1 MTFGFDKA
9 RERTQVREEIDFH
22 LDMRIREL
30 IAQGMDPDDARQAA
44 LAAFGDTGRIESD
57 VVRVDEGV
65 RRRRSRSE
73 MLASVAHDIR
83 YAARFLV
90 ANPAFTLVVVGTL
103 ALGIGA
109 TTAIFSLTEATL
121 LRRPAVVDP
130 ESLVAVYTTCSN
142 GAPRCQ
148 SSYQDYLDYR
158 DRSETLADLAATTTT
173 NQRLGDEEHGARYV
187 RTQFVTGNY
196 FSVLGLQVA
205 MGRAIQPA
213 DAIPGESSA
222 VAVLSADLW
231 RDHFGG
237 DPEVVGSTVR
247 INGGPVEVIGVASEE
262 FNGVTLA
269 DQTDMWTPLPPST
282 ALNRRWLA
290 RLVGRLEPGSTLE
303 QARAE
308 LLAISD
314 RLQEE
319 DPAVRGGLTVTID
332 SMARYLLPSGAEEAL
347 PQFVWL
353 LLGVVGGTLLLACA
367 NLANLLLARSSTRT
381 AEMGVRIAIGAGRGR
396 LVGQL
401 LAESLL
407 LSAVG
412 ATAGLLLA
420 SLLTRALGSFQLP
433 GGVSIVD
440 LDAGLNLRVLGVTA
454 ALSLLTAVLF
464 GLAPAL
470 QATRKDVISAL
481 RSGRSGEGRRG
492 SGALRLGLVSTQVA
506 LCVVLLVGSGLFLRS
521 LRSALGADLGFRA
534 EGLGLVANFNL
545 GFLGYGPVETLEFA
559 QELRARALQDSR
571 VSSAAVATRVPLRAG
586 PYVRTSAEVD
596 GYQPGPDEEIR
607 IDLVFT
613 SPAFLET
620 LGAPLIAGRDFGET
634 DRVGSAPVAI
644 VSRSMANLYWPGGE
658 AVGGT
663 FRVRPDGLIPRPSG
677 PVTVEVVG
685 IAGDLQ
691 WYAIDDEPTSYVFI
705 PHAQFPELWN
715 GFYTLAIR
723 TNGDPARLLPDLL
736 AEAQSLESD
745 FLPQGLTTMDDLLG
759 GVLMPQRLG
768 TALLAGFGVLALLL
782 AAIGIAGVVSYTVR
796 EQRRSIGVRL
806 ALGARANQVVGMVVR
821 RMTGPVALGLAVGIV
836 VARLL
841 DSSVERFLYG
851 VTPGDPL
858 TYASIAAGLAAVAL
872 IAMLVPAREATKVDP
887 LRVLRSE

>member
-1 MTFGFDKA
+1 MTLGFGKA
-9 RERTQVREEIDFH
+9 RERKQVREEIDFH

-30 IAQGMDPDDARQAA
+30 MSQGMDTDEARQAA
-44 LAAFGDTGRIESD
+44 LAAFGDPDRIESD

-65 RRRRSRSE
+65 RRRRSGAE

-83 YAARFLV
+83 YATRFLV
-90 ANPAFTLVVVGTL
+90 ANPGFTMVVVGTL

-109 TTAIFSLTEATL
+109 TTAIFSLTDATL
-121 LRRPAVVDP
+121 LRRPAVADP

-142 GAPRCQ
+142 GDPRCQ
-148 SSYQDYLDYR
+148 SSYLDYLDYR
-158 DRSETLADLAATTTT
+158 DRSETLVDLAATTMST
-173 NQRLGDEEHGARYV
+173 QSLGDDQHGARYV
-187 RTQFVTGNY
+187 RTQVVTGNY

-213 DAIPGESSA
+213 DEMLGEGA
-222 VAVLSADLW
+222 VVAVLSADLW

-247 INGGPVEVIGVASEE
+247 INGAAVEVVGVAPEE
-262 FNGVTLA
+262 FHGVTLA
-269 DQTDMWTPLPPST
+269 DAPDLWTPLPPQT
-282 ALNRRWLA
+282 GEARNTRWLA
-290 RLVGRLEPGSTLE
+290 RLVGRLEPGGTVE

-314 RLQEE
+314 RLEEE
-319 DPAVRGGLTVTID
+319 DPAARGGLRVTID

-353 LLGVVGGTLLLACA
+353 LLGVVGATLLLACT

-412 ATAGLLLA
+412 ATAGVLLA
-420 SLLTRALGSFQLP
+420 SLLMRALGSFELP
-433 GGVSIVD
+433 GRLSIAD

-492 SGALRLGLVSTQVA
+492 SGTLRLGLVSTQVA

-521 LRSALGADLGFRA
+521 LRSALGTDLGFRT
-534 EGLGLVANFNL
+534 EGLGLVGRFNL
-545 GFLGYGPVETLEFA
+545 AFLGYTPAETLEFA
-559 QELRARALQDSR
+559 EELRARTLQDSR
-571 VSSAAVATRVPLRAG
+571 VSSAAVASRVPFQVG
-586 PYVRTSAEVD
+586 PYIRTFTEVD
-596 GYQPGPDEEIR
+596 GYQPGPDEEMR
-607 IDLVFT
+607 IDMVFT

-620 LGAPLIAGRDFGET
+620 LGAPLLAGRDFGET
-634 DRVGSAPVAI
+634 DRIGSAPVAI
-644 VSRSMANLYWPGGE
+644 VSRSMANLYWPGGA

-663 FRVRPDGLIPRPSG
+663 LRIPRPSG

-691 WYAIDDEPTSYVFI
+691 WYAIDDEPTNYVFF
-705 PHAQFPELWN
+705 PHAQFPELYN
-715 GFYTLAIR
+715 GFFTLATR
-723 TNGDPARLLPDLL
+723 TNGNPSQLLPDLL
-736 AEAQSLESD
+736 AKAQSLESD
-745 FLPQGLTTMDDLLG
+745 FLPQLLTTMDDLVG
-759 GVLMPQRLG
+759 RVLMPQRLG
-768 TALLAGFGVLALLL
+768 TTLLAGFSVLSLLL
-782 AAIGIAGVVSYTVR
+782 ASIGIAGVVSYSVR

-806 ALGARANQVVGMVVR
+806 ALGARANQVVGMVVG

-836 VARLL
+836 AARLL
-841 DSSVERFLYG
+841 DSNVERFLYG

-858 TYASIAAGLAAVAL
+858 TYASIAAGITAVAL
-872 IAMLVPAREATKVDP
+872 IAMLVPAREASKVDP